1 MTTLSSLISKRMFW
15 VIAITAF
22 STWQITDEDTYSRM
36 VLRNTRRYLAYE
48 LVNWTTNLDD
58 AREVSLKTSKA
69 K

>member
-1 MTTLSSLISKRMFW
+1 MTKLSSLISKRMFW